1 MCAIVDVNV
10 ASEVFSPNPT
20 QAGGAFFNWLNTRR
34 GRLVTGGKQLEELE
48 AASPGF
54 REWAS
59 AAIGAGTMT
68 LLNEDRVADRSA
80 EIERET
86 EHKSNDPHVLAIA
99 QLSRA
104 RLLFTNDRDL
114 QRDFK
119 AKELIDNPR
128 GRVYHTNT
136 GPEVTAVHQR
146 LLGNRTL
153 CRRQRRQNG

>member
-1 MCAIVDVNV
+1 MCAIVDANV

-68 LLNEDRVADRSA
+68 LINEALVAQRSD
-80 EIERET
+80 EIERDRK
-86 EHKSNDPHVLAIA
+86 HKSDDPHVLAIA
-99 QLSRA
+99 QIGGA
-104 RLLFTNDRDL
+104 RLLFTNDIDL
-114 QRDFK
+114 QADFN
-119 AKELIDNPR
+119 AKDLIDNPR
-128 GRVYHTNT
+128 GRVYHTNI
-136 GPEVTAVHQR
+136 GKEVTATHQR
-146 LLGNRTL
+146 LLRNRAL
-153 CRRQRRQNG
+153 CRR

>member
-1 MCAIVDVNV
+1 MCAIVDANV
-10 ASEVFSPNPT
+10 ATEVFGTNPT
-20 QAGGAFFNWLNTRR
+20 PAGDQFFQWLNARH
-34 GRLVTGGKQLEELE
+34 GRLVTGGDQLRELE
-48 AASPGF
+48 AASAGF
-54 REWAS
+54 RAWAS
-59 AAIGAGTMT
+59 AAVRAGAMT

-86 EHKSNDPHVLAIA
+86 DHKSNDPHVLAIA

-136 GPEVTAVHQR
+136 GPGFTDTHR
-146 LLGNRTL
+146 TLLGKRAL
-153 CRRQRRQNG
+153 CRR